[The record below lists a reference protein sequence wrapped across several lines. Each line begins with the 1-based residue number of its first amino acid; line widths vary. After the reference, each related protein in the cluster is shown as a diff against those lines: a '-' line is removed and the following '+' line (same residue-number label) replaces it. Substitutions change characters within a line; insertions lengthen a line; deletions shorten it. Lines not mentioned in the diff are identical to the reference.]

1 MPFTAMVV
9 MIALFSALVLGGIHL
24 LRLFGTMILHRTIR
38 KAIDRDPAAAEP
50 LLERLSAPAPI
61 TERGDDRTA
70 TLLIAFG
77 LALLVATLVINESN
91 WMRYGVAGAA
101 FPLII
106 GVALWLR
113 HYALNRSRRTDS
125 AEQQ

>member
-1 MPFTAMVV
+1 MPFTEMVV
-9 MIALFSALVLGGIHL
+9 SIAVAAAFVLGAIHL
-24 LRLFGTMILHRTIR
+24 FRLFGTMIMHRTIR

-77 LALLVATLVINESN
+77 LAILVASLVINESN
-91 WMRYGVAGAA
+91 WMRYGVAGAV

-113 HYALNRSRRTDS
+113 HYMLNRSRRTDS

>member
-1 MPFTAMVV
+1 MPFTEMVV

-24 LRLFGTMILHRTIR
+24 FRLFGTVILHRTIR

-50 LLERLSAPAPI
+50 LLERLSAPAPV

-77 LALLVATLVINESN
+77 VAMLVASLVIGESS
-91 WMRYGVAGAA
+91 WMRYGIAGAS

-106 GVALWLR
+106 GVAMWLR

>member
-1 MPFTAMVV
+1 MPFTEMVV
-9 MIALFSALVLGGIHL
+9 MIAVSTAFVLGFIHFFRLVGVGI
-24 LRLFGTMILHRTIR
+24 THRTIR

>member
-1 MPFTAMVV
+1 MPFTEMVV
-9 MIALFSALVLGGIHL
+9 MIALFSALALGSIHL
-24 LRLFGTMILHRTIR
+24 LRLIGTMILHRTIR
-38 KAIDRDPAAAEP
+38 RAIDRDPAAAEP
-50 LLERLSAPAPI
+50 LLERLSAPAPV
-61 TERGDDRTA
+61 TDRGDDRTA

-77 LALLVATLVINESN
+77 LAILVASVVIGESN
-91 WMRYGVAGAA
+91 WMRYGVAGSA

-125 AEQQ
+125 ADQQ